1 MRRIAQITLPL
12 AVGALLPWVFN
23 WLVALIFMTPGLAA
37 ALRWLKASGMPVQMT
52 LDVVTYVLPLLML
65 SYLAGRIVFGVV
77 LGNRTLQILLCS
89 AGWFVYGIENVMFF
103 CFSPGMSCLYWSAIL
118 NIVVGLVLVPLG
130 LALALVGRK
139 MGPPSLNKA
148 VDADAQERPPAPP
161 ASFLGRR
168 IRLR

>member
-12 AVGALLPWVFN
+12 TVGALLPWVFN